1 MAEME
6 RERDLVL
13 SPNEFCY
20 VLDKTKGIISTLVG
34 STKMSLSNSD
44 SLVVFS
50 EEEKRF
56 KEATAQEAI
65 KTFISAPENWYV
77 VLKNPAKDNIHP
89 RTGTSNV
96 LPDLEIGKKINIRGP
111 VSFPLYPGQMAKV
124 IQGHRLHSNQ
134 YLIARVYDPEF
145 FGKDKYTTGQL
156 LVIKG
161 TEVQFFIPGNGM
173 EVIPAENGEF
183 IRDAV
188 TLERLEY
195 GILKNE
201 EGEKRYIHGP
211 AVVFPEPDETFV
223 VNPENNSYIFKAI
236 ELSEISGIY
245 LKVIADYSDGQ
256 KLVGYENVENDDGE
270 VESKPIYEDIIH
282 KAGEELFITGNT
294 QKIYYPRPEHAI
306 ITYDGKV
313 LHHAIAIPNG
323 EGRYVL
329 NRQTGDI
336 KMVKGPAMYLPD
348 PRYEVI
354 VKRKLTKQQC
364 NLWYP
369 GNKEV
374 MEYNVPQTITYA
386 SLDSLPSS
394 SVTFNN
400 SGITYATYTA
410 SVASEN
416 LANGFVGM
424 NNASVEQNAGFSRGN
439 TYSKPRMITIDNKF
453 DGAVTI
459 NIWTGYAVNVTS
471 KSGGRKVITGPCT
484 YLLEYD
490 EDLEVLQFSTGT
502 PKCSD
507 KLEKSVYLRT
517 ENNKV
522 SDVINVQ
529 TADFVDINVYVS
541 YCVNFMPDK
550 KDSWFLVD
558 DYVKFLTDRERSL
571 IKREAKKYSVEEF
584 YNNATDIIRG
594 IILGEDGNAGYFKEN
609 GMKIMDVEILNVIIG
624 DENINTII
632 NNHQHEMIS
641 KALNLSAANKDI
653 IITSEIA
660 KIEKEELDLKYAN
673 EMHRIELDN
682 KIKMEDQKKKDE
694 YARIVEESQKAQKE
708 AEKQLQVIKGEILKL
723 ELAAS
728 KEKTT
733 QELNLRKE
741 QDKLE
746 IEKQK
751 AYTDAVKKVIDSISP
766 DLIAALQSSSN
777 ADMLVKV
784 AESIAPYALA
794 GNDESVADVVNK
806 LTRGTSL
813 EGLLD
818 KVVKTE

>member
-65 KTFISAPENWYV
+65 KTFISAPENWYI

-111 VSFPLYPGQMAKV
+111 ISFPLYPGQMAKV

-134 YLIARVYDPEF
+134 YLIARVYDPAA
-145 FGKDKYTTGQL
+145 FGKDRYTTGQL

-161 TEVQFFIPGNGM
+161 TEVQFFIPSDGM

-183 IRDAV
+183 VRDAV

-223 VNPENNSYIFKAI
+223 INPETNSYIFKAI

-245 LKVIADYSDGQ
+245 LKVIADYSDGRE
-256 KLVGYENVENDDGE
+256 LVGYENVENEDGE
-270 VESKPIYEDIIH
+270 IESKPIYQELEH
-282 KAGEELFITGNT
+282 KAGEELFITGND

-313 LHHAIAIPNG
+313 LHHAIAIPSG

-329 NRQTGDI
+329 NRQSGDI

-354 VKRKLTKQQC
+354 VKRKLTRQQC
-364 NLWYP
+364 ELWYP

-374 MEYNVPQTITYA
+374 MEYNAPKSSVAT
-386 SLDSLPSS
+386 LDSLSPSFTINNLGVTLS
-394 SVTFNN
+394 NSVCST
-400 SGITYATYTA
+400 S
-410 SVASEN
+410 
-416 LANGFVGM
+416 LDNGFIGM
-424 NNASVEQNAGFSRGN
+424 SNATVEQNSGFNRGN

-453 DGAVTI
+453 DGAVTL
-459 NIWTGYAVNVTS
+459 NVWTGYAVNVTS
-471 KSGGRKVITGPCT
+471 KSGNRKVIVGPCT

-490 EDLEVLQFSTGT
+490 EDLEVLHFSTGT
-502 PKCSD
+502 PKTTET
-507 KLEKSVYLRT
+507 LEKSVYLRI

-529 TADFVDINVYVS
+529 TADFVDVNVSVS
-541 YCVNFMPDK
+541 YCVNFMPDM
-550 KDSWFLVD
+550 KDAWFKVD
-558 DYVKFLTDRERSL
+558 NYVKFLTDRERSL
-571 IKREAKKYSVEEF
+571 IKRIAKAYTIEEF
-584 YNNATDIIRG
+584 YNNASEII
-594 IILGEDGNAGYFKEN
+594 IKAIMDGNNYFPEN
-609 GMKIMDVEILNVIIG
+609 GMKIMDVDILNVFID
-624 DENINTII
+624 DESVNNLINT
-632 NNHQHEMIS
+632 HQHEMIS
-641 KALNLSAANKDI
+641 KALNLSAVNKDI
-653 IITSEIA
+653 AIAAEIA
-660 KIEKEELDLKYAN
+660 KIEKEKIDLKYAN
-673 EMHRIELDN
+673 EMYSISVNN

-694 YARIVEESQKAQKE
+694 YARMVEESQKSAEE
-708 AEKQLQVIKGEILKL
+708 AKKQLQVIKDEIRKL
-723 ELAAS
+723 ELVAI
-728 KEKTT
+728 KERTT

-766 DLIAALQSSSN
+766 DLIAAIQSSSN

-818 KVVKTE
+818 KVIVTE

>member
-111 VSFPLYPGQMAKV
+111 ISFPLYPGQMAKV

-134 YLIARVYDPEF
+134 YLLARVYDPDF

-211 AVVFPEPDETFV
+211 AVVFPEPDEMFV
-223 VNPENNSYIFKAI
+223 VNPETNSYIFKAI

-245 LKVIADYSDGQ
+245 IKVIADYSDG
-256 KLVGYENVENDDGE
+256 LELIGYENVENDDGE
-270 VESKPIYEDIIH
+270 VENKPVYKELEH
-282 KAGEELFITGNT
+282 KAGEELFITGND

-313 LHHAIAIPNG
+313 LHHAIAIPSG

-336 KMVKGPAMYLPD
+336 KMVKGPSMYLPD

-354 VKRKLTKQQC
+354 VKRKLTRQQC
-364 NLWYP
+364 ELWYP

-374 MEYNVPQTITYA
+374 MEYNTPQSAVTT
-386 SLDSLPSS
+386 LDSLSPSY
-394 SVTFNN
+394 TINN
-400 SGITYATYTA
+400 LGITVSNAICST
-410 SVASEN
+410 S
-416 LANGFVGM
+416 LDNGFIGM
-424 NNASVEQNAGFSRGN
+424 SNAAVEQNSGFNRGN

-453 DGAVTI
+453 DGAVTL
-459 NIWTGYAVNVTS
+459 NVWTGYAVNVTS
-471 KSGGRKVITGPCT
+471 KSGNRKVIVGPCT

-490 EDLEVLQFSTGT
+490 EDLEVLHFSTGT
-502 PKCSD
+502 PKKTD
-507 KLEKSVYLRT
+507 VLGKTVYLRI

-529 TADFVDINVYVS
+529 TADFVDVSVAVS
-541 YCVNFMPDK
+541 YCVNFMPDM
-550 KDSWFLVD
+550 KDAWFKVD
-558 DYVKFLTDRERSL
+558 NYVKFLTDRERSL
-571 IKREAKKYSVEEF
+571 IKRIAKAYTIEEF
-584 YNNATDIIRG
+584 YNNASEII
-594 IILGEDGNAGYFKEN
+594 IKAIMDGNNYFPEN
-609 GMKIMDVEILNVIIG
+609 GMKIMDVDILNVSIG
-624 DENINTII
+624 DESVNNLI

-653 IITSEIA
+653 AIAAEIA
-660 KIEKEELDLKYAN
+660 KIEKEKIDLKYAN
-673 EMHRIELDN
+673 EMYSISVNN

-694 YARIVEESQKAQKE
+694 YARMVEESQKSAEE
-708 AEKQLQVIKGEILKL
+708 AKKQLQVIKDEIRKL
-723 ELAAS
+723 ELVAI
-728 KEKTT
+728 KERTT

-766 DLIAALQSSSN
+766 DLIAAIQSSSN

-818 KVVKTE
+818 KVIATE